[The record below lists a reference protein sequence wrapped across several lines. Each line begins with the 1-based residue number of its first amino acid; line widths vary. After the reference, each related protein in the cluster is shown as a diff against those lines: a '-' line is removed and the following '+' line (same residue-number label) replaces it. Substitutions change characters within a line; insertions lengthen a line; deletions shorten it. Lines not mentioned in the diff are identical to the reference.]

1 MFPDMIALTVP
12 TRRQRRSFARST
24 RALVVA
30 MVTLV
35 SAASAWGQEPPASL
49 GAKPANHPPTV
60 KILSPKPDGMY
71 EENAQVRYEIDVSD
85 QEDGE
90 SKFQEINS
98 AEVLLMVRHFSGS
111 EAAEAAEAAM
121 NRAITDD
128 PPGLATLRTSDCLN
142 CHAFDARLIG
152 PSFADIRKRYPYS
165 QANVDSMS
173 RRVLQGTSGI
183 WGSIKMPSHPEL
195 TLDQAAACVT
205 WILKTGADPET
216 NYYTGTEG
224 SFRVTVPPDAKAK
237 DKGMLV
243 LIASYTDHGLK
254 DDPGRRLQGH
264 DAIRIRIQ

>member
-1 MFPDMIALTVP
+1 MFSKKVIRAVP
-12 TRRQRRSFARST
+12 GHRQGCSFAT
-24 RALVVA
+24 NIGFFIAAALS
-30 MVTLV
+30 LV
-35 SAASAWGQEPPASL
+35 SMAAVRVQEEPGSL
-49 GAKPANHPPTV
+49 GAKPTNHPPTV
-60 KILSPKPDGMY
+60 RIVSPKAGTY
-71 EENAQVRYEIDVSD
+71 KENAQVRYEIDVSD

-98 AEVLLMVRHFSGS
+98 AEVLLIVRHFSS
-111 EAAEAAEAAM
+111 PEAAEAAM
-121 NRAITDD
+121 SRTIADD

-165 QANVDSMS
+165 QASVDSMS
-173 RRVLQGTSGI
+173 RHILQGTSGA

-195 TLDQAAACVT
+195 TVEQAAACVT
-205 WILKTGADPET
+205 WILKTAADLET
-216 NYYTGTEG
+216 NYYSGTEG
-224 SFRVTVPPDAKAK
+224 TFRVAIPPDSKAK

-254 DDPGRRLQGH
+254 DDPSQRMQGR

>member
-1 MFPDMIALTVP
+1 MFPSIIPLTALTP
-12 TRRQRRSFARST
+12 RKRRSFAGCT

-30 MVTLV
+30 AVTLV
-35 SAASAWGQEPPASL
+35 SAATARGQEQPASL

-60 KILSPKPDGMY
+60 KIVSPKPDGIY

-85 QEDGE
+85 QEDGD

-98 AEVLLMVRHFSGS
+98 AEVLLTVRHFSGS
-111 EAAEAAEAAM
+111 EAAEAAM
-121 NRAITDD
+121 NRAIADD

-165 QANVDSMS
+165 QANVDSIS

-205 WILKTGADPET
+205 WILKTAADPET
-216 NYYTGTEG
+216 NYYAGTEG
-224 SFRVTVPPDAKAK
+224 SFRVTVPPDAKAKAK

-254 DDPGRRLQGH
+254 DDPSQRLQGH
-264 DAIRIRIQ
+264 DALRIRIQ